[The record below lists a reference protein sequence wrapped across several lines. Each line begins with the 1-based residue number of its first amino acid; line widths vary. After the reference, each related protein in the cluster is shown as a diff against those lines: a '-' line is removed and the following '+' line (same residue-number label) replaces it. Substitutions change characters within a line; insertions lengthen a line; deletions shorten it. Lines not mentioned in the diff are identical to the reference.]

1 MAISSLSRDPAGRT
15 GSAGAG
21 IRSVGTRLYAAFAAT
36 AGLTLAAGLV
46 ANLSFGRI
54 EDSLTSIT
62 DRGVLALK
70 ASGDLEAGS
79 LRLTGMASELR
90 SAHDAQARNRAVAA
104 IEEEFR
110 ELRSALD
117 AIESLGGIP
126 VAGFQASARDM
137 RAELLAIAG
146 SMEEV
151 ERLRAA
157 RESVLDRVAE
167 SQAALLDRSA
177 RTVDEA
183 TRSLEKG
190 TAQVVSDNG
199 GAVDD
204 LLNGE
209 INSVRA
215 SLEMLSDIN
224 LAGAILIEAAN
235 LDDHRLIITLSERF
249 QGVSR
254 HLAAALKQLPEGPE
268 SEEVGVLVEALID
281 YGRGRDDLFALRK
294 AELGAAGLAED
305 ERVILRDRRLGV
317 LRDMARLRDELV
329 TILSKLAD
337 DAAFKLV
344 IGSSE
349 MIELGG
355 RKISGLVANEVGTLK
370 AALELRG
377 EANLIAGLI
386 ASAANEGRADGLDRQ
401 RAAFEAV
408 AARVAGLLAR
418 APAELKD
425 LTGGLVGLGSGGGG
439 VFELRAAEIAAL
451 TRAAALDDAARAR
464 AASLRADVDRISGAA
479 KDMMDVAVADA
490 RRSISA
496 STAVM
501 VALALAGI
509 LAVLL
514 IGILVVRGG
523 IVLRLRRLTDAM
535 SRISGGDLA
544 APVPAGGSDEIASM
558 ASALA
563 VFRDNA
569 LALEEE
575 RRQAEARRDQAAS
588 DRRAAMLDM
597 AARLESRVGEVVRAV
612 TGSSDMLQREAEEM
626 AARTEQTRA
635 EAMAVAAASEQA
647 SLNVAQVAGATEQL
661 AASTGEIARQVQSST
676 SIAGQGV
683 AAAERTDQT
692 VRSMAEAA
700 HRIGEVVEV
709 IGGIAAQTNLLAL
722 NATIEAARAG
732 EAGRGFAIVATEVK
746 SLANQTARATEEI
759 SQQIS
764 QMQSVAGSTVTAIGD
779 ITDVIRRMS
788 DMSSGIASA
797 VEEQDATT
805 RTISGNLQQAGL
817 SASSVNANLTA
828 VSAAI
833 ESGGR
838 TAGNVLET
846 ARGLGLQA
854 RRLETEVERFLA
866 EVRTA

>member
-1 MAISSLSRDPAGRT
+1 MTTSSLSREATVRA

-21 IRSVGTRLYAAFAAT
+21 LRSVGTRLYAAFAAT
-36 AGLTLAAGLV
+36 AALTVAAGLV

-62 DRGVLALK
+62 DRGVLALQ
-70 ASGDLEAGS
+70 ASAVLEAGS
-79 LRLTGMASELR
+79 LRLTGVASELR
-90 SAHDAQARNRAVAA
+90 SAHDAQARRRATAL

-117 AIESLGGIP
+117 AIAALDGIP
-126 VAGFQASARDM
+126 VAGVEASARDL
-137 RAELLAIAG
+137 RSDLLAIAA

-157 RESVLDRVAE
+157 RDATLDRVAE
-167 SQAALLDRSA
+167 THAALLKRSA
-177 RTVDEA
+177 QTVDEA

-190 TAQVVSDNG
+190 TAQVVRENG
-199 GAVDD
+199 SAVDG

-209 INSVRA
+209 ISSVRA
-215 SLEMLSDIN
+215 SLEMLADIN

-235 LDDHRLIITLSERF
+235 LNDHRLIITLAERF

-254 HLAAALKQLPEGPE
+254 HLAAGLKQLPEGPE
-268 SEEVGVLVEALID
+268 SEEAGVLVEALID
-281 YGRGRDDLFALRK
+281 YGQGRDDLFALRK
-294 AELGAAGLAED
+294 AELEATGLSDD
-305 ERVILRDRRLGV
+305 ERDILRDRRLGV

-344 IGSSE
+344 IGSSD
-349 MIELGG
+349 MIEHGG

-386 ASAANEGRADGLDRQ
+386 ATAANEGGADGLGRQ

-408 AARVAGLLAR
+408 AARAADLLAR

-425 LTGGLVGLGSGGGG
+425 LTGGLVGLGSGKGG
-439 VFELRAAEIAAL
+439 VFELQASEIAARTRAATL
-451 TRAAALDDAARAR
+451 DEAAHARAAALG
-464 AASLRADVDRISGAA
+464 ADVDRISGAA
-479 KDMMDVAVADA
+479 KGMMDAAVTDA

-501 VALALAGI
+501 VALAVAGVA
-509 LAVLL
+509 AVLL
-514 IGILVVRGG
+514 IGVLVVRGG
-523 IVLRLRRLTDAM
+523 IVLRLRRLTDSM

-558 ASALA
+558 AKALA

-575 RRQAEARRDQAAS
+575 RRQAEARREQSAS

-597 AARLESRVGEVVRAV
+597 AARLENRVGEVVRSV
-612 TGSSDMLQREAEEM
+612 TGSSDLLQREAEDM

-746 SLANQTARATEEI
+746 SLANQTAQATEEI
-759 SQQIS
+759 SRQIS
-764 QMQSVAGSTVTAIGD
+764 QMQSVAGSTVTAIRD

-805 RTISGNLQQAGL
+805 RTISANLQQAGL
-817 SASSVNANLTA
+817 SASSVNANLAA